1 MTFNTDEY
9 SVCFDC
15 HECIAFDDP
24 SIDHHIKREL
34 GDRTGHFTIG
44 EECDEFSWRT
54 CDLCHSRLGGSR
66 HTAILHYQGE
76 TPEEQF
82 SRLMTEIA
90 DKIRLVGKP
99 WVVNRFLIISQDRS
113 KMLKP
118 LGKGEPLIIESTDSL
133 DGQRHEITHPEYTSF
148 YEREIS
154 LFSL

>member
-1 MTFNTDEY
+1 MTEY

-44 EECDEFSWRT
+44 EECEEFSWCT
-54 CDLCHSRLGGSR
+54 CDLCHSSLGGSR
-66 HTAILHYQGE
+66 HTAILHYQ
-76 TPEEQF
+76 
-82 SRLMTEIA
+82 
-90 DKIRLVGKP
+90 
-99 WVVNRFLIISQDRS
+99 
-113 KMLKP
+113 
-118 LGKGEPLIIESTDSL
+118 GEPLIIESTDSL

-154 LFSL
+154 AL

>member
-1 MTFNTDEY
+1 MTFNTGEY
-9 SVCFDC
+9 SVCL
-15 HECIAFDDP
+15 DDP

-44 EECDEFSWRT
+44 EFSWRT

-66 HTAILHYQGE
+66 HTAILHYQA
-76 TPEEQF
+76 EEQF

-99 WVVNRFLIISQDRS
+99 WLVNRFLIISQDRS